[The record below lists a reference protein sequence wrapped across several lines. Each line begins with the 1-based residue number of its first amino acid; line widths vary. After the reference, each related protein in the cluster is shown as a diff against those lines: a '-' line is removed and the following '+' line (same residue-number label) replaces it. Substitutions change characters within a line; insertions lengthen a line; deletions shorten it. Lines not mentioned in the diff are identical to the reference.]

1 MSEEEIKH
9 EIWLKCMQ
17 MPNCSKE
24 EAVNFVQAAL
34 PYLNTTITPTNQTL
48 LMIASSVGSYF
59 IVKHSI
65 INGCHIGAKD
75 TAGRT
80 ALHYAASVGNINIF

>member
-17 MPNCSKE
+17 MPNCSPQ
-24 EAVNFVQAAL
+24 EAAEFIKAAT
-34 PYLNTTITPTNQTL
+34 PYLNLPITPIGQTL
-48 LMIASSVGSYF
+48 LMVATSVGSYW
-59 IVKHSI
+59 IVRECL
-65 INGCHIGAKD
+65 INGSNIMTTD

-80 ALHYAASVGNINIF
+80 ALHYAASVGNIKIF